1 MLCRQC
7 SCCAEKERVI
17 SKLEQVIEEI
27 NQTLQIPAAEYVP
40 AIGEVFN
47 IIDRYPGRIIRLKG
61 SFCDCEEGIIRP
73 DSEWSLTDED
83 ILFHGGYHK
92 PKNPGG
98 VITCLHCMNP
108 IKRDHHPYYEP

>member
-61 SFCDCEEGIIRP
+61 SFCDCEEGTTRP
-73 DSEWSLTDED
+73 DSEWSLTDD
-83 ILFHGGYHK
+83 DLIFHGGYHK
-92 PKNPGG
+92 PRTPDGT
-98 VITCLHCMNP
+98 ITCLRCMNP
-108 IKRDHHPYYEP
+108 LKRNSPYYES